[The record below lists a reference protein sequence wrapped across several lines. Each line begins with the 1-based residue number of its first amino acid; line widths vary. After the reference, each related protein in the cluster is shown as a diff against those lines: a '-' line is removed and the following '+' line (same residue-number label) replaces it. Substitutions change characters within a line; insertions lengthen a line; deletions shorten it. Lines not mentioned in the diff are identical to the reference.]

1 MASLLLPHKLVTML
15 EAQLANKQTVDNMKG
30 EHSLSFSNSEVP
42 DHFLGFGLGLRTEHF
57 QDVLD
62 NKPAIDWFEVVSEN
76 FMVDGG
82 KPKHYLH
89 NIREHYPMVMHGVSL
104 SIGSTDPL
112 NFDYLRKLKVLT
124 NELQPEWISD
134 HLCWTGAHE
143 KNSHDLL
150 PLPYN
155 EEALT
160 HVCQRIEQVQE
171 FLGRPILLE
180 NVSSYL
186 TYKNSEMT
194 EWQFFNEVAG
204 RSGCEILLDINNIY
218 VSARNHDFKSQDY
231 LNGIAKEKVKQFHLA
246 GHSDYGDYVIDTH
259 DHPVAD
265 PVWQLYQQALQRFG
279 WISTMIERD
288 DNIPPLAEL
297 LAEVDTARAI
307 ATETLGTIPSR
318 AR

>member
-1 MASLLLPHKLVTML
+1 MML
-15 EAQLANKQTVDNMKG
+15 EVQLANKQTVSNTGG
-30 EHSLSFSNSEVP
+30 EHSLSFSKACVP

-57 QDVLD
+57 QDVID

-89 NIREHYPMVMHGVSL
+89 SIREHYPMVMHGVSL
-104 SIGSTDPL
+104 SIGSTDPI

-155 EEALT
+155 DEALT

-186 TYKNSEMT
+186 TYKNSEMS
-194 EWQFFNEVAG
+194 EWQFFNDVAR

-218 VSARNHDFKSQDY
+218 VSARNHDFKPEDY

-265 PVWQLYQQALQRFG
+265 PVWQLYQKALQRFG

-307 ATETLGTIPSR
+307 ANKTLGPLV
-318 AR
+318 

>member
-1 MASLLLPHKLVTML
+1 MILVV
-15 EAQLANKQTVDNMKG
+15 QLANKQTVSNIEG
-30 EHSLSFSNSEVP
+30 EHSLSFSNVTAPE
-42 DHFLGFGLGLRTEHF
+42 HFLGFGLGLRTDHF
-57 QDVLD
+57 QDVID
-62 NKPAIDWFEVVSEN
+62 NKPDIDWFEVVSEN

-89 NIREHYPMVMHGVSL
+89 TIREHYPMVMHGVSL

-112 NFDYLRKLKVLT
+112 NTDYLRKLKVLA

-134 HLCWTGAHE
+134 HLCWTGTQG

-155 EEALT
+155 EEALK
-160 HVCQRIEQVQE
+160 HICERVEQVQD

-180 NVSSYL
+180 NLSSYV
-186 TYKNSEMT
+186 TYKDSEIT
-194 EWQFFNEVAG
+194 EWQFFNEVAR

-218 VSARNHDFKSQDY
+218 VSARNHDFNPEDY
-231 LNGIAKEKVKQFHLA
+231 LNGISKEKVKQFHLA
-246 GHSDYGDYVIDTH
+246 GHNDYGDYVIDTH

-265 PVWQLYQQALQRFG
+265 PVWQLYETALQRFG

-288 DNIPPLAEL
+288 DNIPPLVEL
-297 LAEVDTARAI
+297 LAEIDKAREI
-307 ATETLGTIPSR
+307 AVNTLGILPK
-318 AR
+318 

>member
-1 MASLLLPHKLVTML
+1 MKTL
-15 EAQLANKQTVDNMKG
+15 EARLANKLPASFEIG
-30 EHSLSFSNSEVP
+30 EQALSLSSVEVP
-42 DHFLGFGLGLRTEHF
+42 EHFLGFGLGLRTEHF
-57 QDVLD
+57 QDVL
-62 NKPAIDWFEVVSEN
+62 NEKPAIDWFEVVSEN

-89 NIREHYPMVMHGVSL
+89 SIRELYPMVMHGVSL

-155 EEALT
+155 DEALN
-160 HVCQRIEQVQE
+160 HVCQRVEQVQE

-194 EWQFFNEVAG
+194 EWHFFNEVAR
-204 RSGCEILLDINNIY
+204 RSGCEILLDINNVY
-218 VSARNHDFKSQDY
+218 VSARNHDFNPQDY
-231 LNGIAKEKVKQFHLA
+231 LDGIAKNKVKQFHLA
-246 GHSDYGDYVIDTH
+246 GHSDYGEYVIDTH
-259 DHPVAD
+259 DHPVASS
-265 PVWQLYQQALQRFG
+265 VWQLYQQALKRFG

-288 DNIPPLAEL
+288 DNIPPLSEL
-297 LAEVDTARAI
+297 LAEVETARNIAI
-307 ATETLGTIPSR
+307 ETLGPLK
-318 AR
+318 

>member
-1 MASLLLPHKLVTML
+1 ML
-15 EAQLANKQTVDNMKG
+15 EVRLANNQPIDNMTG
-30 EHSLSFSNSEVP
+30 ERSLSLSNVP
-42 DHFLGFGLGLRTEHF
+42 VPEHFLGFGLGLRTEHF
-57 QDVLD
+57 QDVLND
-62 NKPAIDWFEVVSEN
+62 KINIDWFEVVSEN

-89 NIREHYPMVMHGVSL
+89 SIRELYPMVMHGVSL

-112 NFDYLRKLKVLT
+112 NIDYLRKLKVLT

-155 EEALT
+155 DEALN
-160 HVCQRIEQVQE
+160 HVCQRVEQVQE

-194 EWQFFNEVAG
+194 EWQFFNEVAR

-218 VSARNHDFKSQDY
+218 VSARNHDFNPQDY
-231 LNGIAKEKVKQFHLA
+231 LNGISKDKVKQFHLA

-265 PVWQLYQQALQRFG
+265 PVWQLYEKALQRFG

-297 LAEVDTARAI
+297 LAEVETARNI
-307 ATETLGTIPSR
+307 ATKTLGSLR
-318 AR
+318 

>member
-1 MASLLLPHKLVTML
+1 
-15 EAQLANKQTVDNMKG
+15 LANNQPIDNMTG
-30 EHSLSFSNSEVP
+30 ERSLSLSNVP
-42 DHFLGFGLGLRTEHF
+42 VPEHFLGFGLGLRTEHF
-57 QDVLD
+57 QDVLND
-62 NKPAIDWFEVVSEN
+62 KINIDWFEVVSEN

-89 NIREHYPMVMHGVSL
+89 SIRELYPMVMHGVSL

-112 NFDYLRKLKVLT
+112 NIDYLRKLKVLT

-155 EEALT
+155 DEALN
-160 HVCQRIEQVQE
+160 HVCQRVEQVQE

-194 EWQFFNEVAG
+194 EWQFFNEVAR

-218 VSARNHDFKSQDY
+218 VSARNHDFNPQDY
-231 LNGIAKEKVKQFHLA
+231 LNGISKDKVKQFHLA

-265 PVWQLYQQALQRFG
+265 PVWQLYEKALQRFG

-297 LAEVDTARAI
+297 LAEVETARNI
-307 ATETLGTIPSR
+307 ATKTLGSLR
-318 AR
+318 